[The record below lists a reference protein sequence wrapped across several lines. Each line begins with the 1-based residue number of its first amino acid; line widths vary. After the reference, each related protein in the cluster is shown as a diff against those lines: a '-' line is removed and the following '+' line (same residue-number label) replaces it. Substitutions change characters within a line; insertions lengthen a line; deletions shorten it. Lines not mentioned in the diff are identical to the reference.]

1 MVMLI
6 HSCANGGP
14 PHLQVN
20 AKEALSVPLL
30 HTFTPTPT
38 PTTTASP
45 SAAAEVVAAGTAA
58 DAAAPAT
65 SRPTAGANPAVAP
78 VASAPAKGAKH
89 QVVAAPAPSPSAA
102 PAGTPAATVIPGC
115 TKSDLAVELRTDSAD
130 YAGRAKPKFYVGV
143 SNIGQ
148 NPCQV
153 DLGSVALS
161 FTVRSGPDRI
171 WSSRDCQ
178 GKGTHDVRTL
188 TPGQKLWGRSIW
200 SKARSA
206 HGCPA
211 DEPDAH
217 PGTYTLEGSA
227 GGVKA
232 QKRIVFRI
240 R

>member
-1 MVMLI
+1 L
-6 HSCANGGP
+6 AP
-14 PHLQVN
+14 P
-20 AKEALSVPLL
+20 AAP
-30 HTFTPTPT
+30 P
-38 PTTTASP
+38 A
-45 SAAAEVVAAGTAA
+45 SAAT
-58 DAAAPAT
+58 
-65 SRPTAGANPAVAP
+65 P
-78 VASAPAKGAKH
+78 VATAPAKGGKH
-89 QVVAAPAPSPSAA
+89 QVVASAPSPATTPTAVAA
-102 PAGTPAATVIPGC
+102 AVPAAAVIPSCG
-115 TKSDLAVELRTDSAD
+115 KSDLAVELRSDSPS
-130 YAGRAKPKFYVGV
+130 YAGRAKPKFYIGV

-206 HGCPA
+206 KGCPT
-211 DEPDAH
+211 DEADAH

-227 GGVKA
+227 AGVKA